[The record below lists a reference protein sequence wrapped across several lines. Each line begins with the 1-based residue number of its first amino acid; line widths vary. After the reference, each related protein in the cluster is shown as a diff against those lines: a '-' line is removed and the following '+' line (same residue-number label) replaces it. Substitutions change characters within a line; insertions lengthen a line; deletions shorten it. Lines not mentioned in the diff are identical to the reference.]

1 MVRRSLIAMNKQAGR
16 TRVRDPRKRSV
27 PAVIRQQQQEDLP
40 VEQHQPPPMP
50 LPMQQQGGEP
60 VGLGSMVLMG
70 GGMALGVTLVR
81 VVFGF

>member
-1 MVRRSLIAMNKQAGR
+1 MFRRSLIAMSKGGTR

-27 PAVIRQQQQEDLP
+27 PAVIRQQQEDLP
-40 VEQHQPPPMP
+40 PEQHHPPPLP

-81 VVFGF
+81 VLFGF